1 MQSWSA
7 GNVHEGG
14 TSLQVRR
21 PCERLLELHADGVA
35 TGLCVR
41 EGPCSLLGVAV
52 AQRRIETGCAD
63 GPHGWTLGSLAAV
76 VLGLLTGGLWA
87 C

>member
-1 MQSWSA
+1 MVTGVPGFAGNDFVQSWSA

-35 TGLCVR
+35 TGLFDLI
-41 EGPCSLLGVAV
+41 LL
-52 AQRRIETGCAD
+52 C
-63 GPHGWTLGSLAAV
+63 
-76 VLGLLTGGLWA
+76 
-87 C
+87 